1 MVFIVLVLPF
11 ACFHNL
17 SNTNTVG
24 LFVCMVIIATS
35 GQEAATEITPGG
47 WTLVASGGGQG

>member
-17 SNTNTVG
+17 SNTKTVG

-35 GQEAATEITPGG
+35 GQEVATEITPGG